1 MGGRLTMV
9 VLSEGGGGMKKQFP
23 ICLRTKLLDSDEL
36 PGTGLPSGR
45 EAGCPEKHDT
55 GPYQLE
61 KAASVGPVAQKA

>member
-1 MGGRLTMV
+1 
-9 VLSEGGGGMKKQFP
+9 MKKQFP

-55 GPYQLE
+55 GPSQLE